1 MILYPTLATVLA
13 YLHTG
18 LLRSKLSMPSAYDL
32 AEAVFLGMPKAHQ
45 EKYAE
50 KHDEVETDLVA
61 LKNAFSQYHAADR
74 SHPQGTRVQE
84 EEHQALRLLSREE
97 ETHRPP

>member
-1 MILYPTLATVLA
+1 MEETSVDVSGRLSPASS
-13 YLHTG
+13 G

-61 LKNAFSQYHAADR
+61 LKNAFSQY
-74 SHPQGTRVQE
+74 
-84 EEHQALRLLSREE
+84 LSLI
-97 ETHRPP
+97 HI